1 MGSDAARTRSMM
13 GRAACDIRLSQSSSE
28 HIMLSVSFIAER
40 VRSGSPTQV
49 NSWSAL
55 LHSSSGGPGG
65 GAGVAQAL
73 PATVSS
79 RGSQWRGTL
88 NSSIPPEL
96 MAMRLPPSA
105 SLQFRRVCGLRNA
118 HPRAAYPGGVA
129 PELPA
134 LAPSHIMIPIAAERV
149 QSCCGDSPAQASPAR
164 PGLARPGPPQP
175 SQA

>member
-13 GRAACDIRLSQSSSE
+13 GRAACDIRLSQPSSG
-28 HIMLSVSFIAER
+28 HIIISVSFLAQR

-55 LHSSSGGPGG
+55 LHSSSGGPDG
-65 GAGVAQAL
+65 GAGMARAL

-88 NSSIPPEL
+88 NSSIPSKL
-96 MAMRLPPSA
+96 MAKRLPPSA
-105 SLQFRRVCGLRNA
+105 ALQFRRVCGLRNA
-118 HPRAAYPGGVA
+118 HRAAYPGDVA

-134 LAPSHIMIPIAAERV
+134 LAPSHIMIPIAAELV
-149 QSCCGDSPAQASPAR
+149 QSCCGDSPAQPKPSPGQ
-164 PGLARPGPPQP
+164 PGLA
-175 SQA
+175 